1 MVCITFCI
9 LPKMLSMLKLDAYI
23 DMRSAAEYLHLCF
36 GNLVIWT
43 RQEAKQHCIGN
54 MVTKGA
60 KGSIESQR
68 HRWGDCVDLFLQDP
82 MDQTRVLHLTFQS
95 SDLFLEGTTGLQSV
109 SVPSRSSLLPHGSAW
124 SQGALEFSSS
134 LRSSGCDEDFGLAII
149 TGDIVSHLGYELVR
163 LDYGLQWLSLRM
175 KTFQLST
182 LLKPTSWKL
191 ENARSRVFLLVKI
204 MGMSFAYLTKALG
217 RKLLAP
223 LGELIQIGY
232 FDAGMLEGT
241 YVKGRV
247 HLDLFEALVGTV
259 PVVGGNGVT
268 FNVFFSCVA
277 VSCIYFFVRI
287 LGHIMA
293 ECPRTD
299 LVYEEHIRGPWISIP
314 AEPNEKEGYGP
325 QLQQIQEVRS
335 QGRRGRR
342 NGLAAGRPRP
352 LLALIGPEPVQN
364 SEPIHQ
370 EFRSMRSGLT
380 SLNARPLRTVSLS
393 MENSSGPSRA
403 AGP

>member
-149 TGDIVSHLGYELVR
+149 TGDIVSHLGVVSLVAIYV
-163 LDYGLQWLSLRM
+163 DQ
-175 KTFQLST
+175 
-182 LLKPTSWKL
+182 
-191 ENARSRVFLLVKI
+191 VKI